1 MTWVRRLALFIAS
14 IASPSAASTV
24 TCNTRECH
32 RQNKPSSNL
41 PSHSGFSRVFAS
53 ARVSFL
59 CRVLR
64 CTLERT
70 GITSLK
76 RGKGKRRA
84 PSGFCSVVFVQRLG
98 PAARENRT
106 IIVHAHL
113 FFLHGRGSRRTDIFV
128 AS

>member
-1 MTWVRRLALFIAS
+1 M
-14 IASPSAASTV
+14 
-24 TCNTRECH
+24 RECH

-41 PSHSGFSRVFAS
+41 PSHSGYSRVFAP
-53 ARVSFL
+53 AGVSFL

-84 PSGFCSVVFVQRLG
+84 PSGFCSVVFVLRLG

-113 FFLHGRGSRRTDIFV
+113 LSYMGEAPGVPTYSLLRDLFCFADEEEQWLLV
-128 AS
+128 NC